1 MQCMIETQREK
12 DRADTITRGRVTNP
26 RPKRLRRLLSHCIE
40 LDLGSART
48 KSRSRSRTK
57 WSSTMQS
64 GTSMYRAPDC
74 RCLMC
79 GLVKGRHTIAV
90 GGTFLLESARK
101 GKAFVEA
108 IVVVGALC

>member
-1 MQCMIETQREK
+1 
-12 DRADTITRGRVTNP
+12 
-26 RPKRLRRLLSHCIE
+26 
-40 LDLGSART
+40 
-48 KSRSRSRTK
+48 
-57 WSSTMQS
+57 MQS